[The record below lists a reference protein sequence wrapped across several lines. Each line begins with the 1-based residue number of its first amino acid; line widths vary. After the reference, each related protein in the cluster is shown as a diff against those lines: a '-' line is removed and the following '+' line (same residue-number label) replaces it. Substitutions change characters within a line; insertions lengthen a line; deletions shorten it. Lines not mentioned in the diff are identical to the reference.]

1 MKKIQLLVSGLLLS
15 VGAFAQAPKF
25 VLFEHFTQASCGPC
39 AAQNPGFETNI
50 LNANS
55 QTVRHIA
62 YHTSWPGVDPMN
74 AANATEVADRVTYYN
89 VSGVPD
95 VVLQGNY
102 KQGGPASMT
111 QADVDAQFSMGSPI
125 KIEVTE
131 VDNGATRDVT
141 VVVKT
146 IGTAPTGTFKLY
158 TAVVEDPIDYTT
170 APGSNGELH
179 FPNVFRKMYPS
190 TAGENV
196 TLAPVGGAVTFNYT
210 YNIDPTWVAANVKVV
225 SFLQE
230 TTSKEVLNVGS
241 VGDPMINYTLS
252 NPNNEVSNVA
262 AGTAT
267 SFTFTSGNSGSASED
282 FVYTLTNDAPADWT
296 SNFTIDGNSF
306 GSTATVTSNAGST
319 ANIVVNVTPGATR
332 GVVTYTL
339 TVSSVSNPGS
349 PVMSK
354 KVYVISG
361 VTDLIVNNSG
371 YVGDGATA
379 GSAANW
385 GAVYTDA
392 LAAANNSGYASTN
405 DMVMQKAIDNL
416 AFTGV
421 NNVYYNAGWTFPALT
436 DGVVLALQNFMDGG
450 GNLFISGQDIGWEI
464 ADVATSGFITPAKT
478 TFFSDYMHA
487 TYVADGGTTNS
498 TLTTVS
504 TDPIFSGIASAPI
517 NNFYGGTYFFPDQIN
532 AADTAAKVIFK
543 YGTSARVGGIRAQT
557 ANYKMVY
564 ICAGMEMLNNTNSNE
579 ILKRAHDWF
588 YGYQGTASVK
598 ELESIQAGMGQ
609 NYPNPSNGLTSITFE
624 NIDQAMNFE
633 LADVTGKLVYAQ
645 QIAKGTN
652 RIELSTTS
660 FSAGKYV
667 YRLIDAK
674 GNSVS
679 KSMIIK

>member
-210 YNIDPTWVAANVKVV
+210 YNVDPTWVAANVKVV

-267 SFTFTSGNSGSASED
+267 SFAFTSGNSGSASED

-392 LAAANNSGYASTN
+392 LAAANNTGYASTN

-652 RIELSTTS
+652 LIELSTTS

>member
-74 AANATEVADRVTYYN
+74 AANPTEVADRVAYYN

-111 QADVDAQFSMGSPI
+111 QADVDAQFSMGSPV
-125 KIEVTE
+125 KIEVSE

-210 YNIDPTWVAANVKVV
+210 YNVDPTWVAANVKVV

-241 VGDPMINYTLS
+241 VGDPVINYTLS

-385 GAVYTDA
+385 GAVYTNA
-392 LAAANNSGYASTN
+392 LAAANNTGYASTN

-564 ICAGMEMLNNTNSNE
+564 ICAGMEMLNSTNSNE

-598 ELESIQAGMGQ
+598 ELESTQAGMGQ

-633 LADVTGKLVYAQ
+633 LADVTGKVVYAQ

-652 RIELSTTS
+652 RIELSTAS

-679 KSMIIK
+679 KSMMIK

>member
-210 YNIDPTWVAANVKVV
+210 YNVDPTWVAANVKVV

-267 SFTFTSGNSGSASED
+267 SFAFTSGNSGSASED

-354 KVYVISG
+354 KLYVISG

-392 LAAANNSGYASTN
+392 LAAANNTGYASTN

-652 RIELSTTS
+652 LIELSTTS